1 MSSLG
6 EEAKDWVISIV
17 IAIVLAFIIRQFV
30 VEL

>member
-17 IAIVLAFIIRQFV
+17 ILCVYPPPL
-30 VEL
+30 LSNK